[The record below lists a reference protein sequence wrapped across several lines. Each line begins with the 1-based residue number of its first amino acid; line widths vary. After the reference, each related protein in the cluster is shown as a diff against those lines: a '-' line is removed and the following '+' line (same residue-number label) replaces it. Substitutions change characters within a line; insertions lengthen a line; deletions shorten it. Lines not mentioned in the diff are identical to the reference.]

1 LISDSHPGW
10 EFSVLLDPIKA
21 KVITSKG
28 AQHWGGAA
36 STMFWLGPEKEM
48 WGADTVIA
56 FFNNPYPP

>member
-1 LISDSHPGW
+1 M
-10 EFSVLLDPIKA
+10 LLDPIKA

-28 AQHWGGAA
+28 EQHWGGAA

-56 FFNNPYPP
+56 FFNNPIRRELRTLVYQAIVE